1 MAEQKVFIGKLDYQG
16 DTMVHDILLS
26 DKSKLQSN
34 AYRKI
39 PFSVKKYIS
48 FIFVFV
54 VVVCVCLCRCSCLLK
69 QDYMNGVRNS
79 FHI

>member
-39 PFSVKKYIS
+39 PFSGKK
-48 FIFVFV
+48 
-54 VVVCVCLCRCSCLLK
+54 
-69 QDYMNGVRNS
+69 
-79 FHI
+79 